1 MESED
6 IPMQFQGQWEVMNG
20 TMQRD
25 LNYRKMIVMMCFLL
39 GQVLQSISM
48 SGFLKISI
56 LKKKKQE
63 IRQK

>member
-1 MESED
+1 ML
-6 IPMQFQGQWEVMNG
+6 FQEQREVMNG

-48 SGFLKISI
+48 NCFLKISI
-56 LKKKKQE
+56 LKKWK
-63 IRQK
+63 